1 MKRTST
7 VVAVVSGKGG
17 VGKSI
22 IAANLADSLAI
33 EGHRVALLDAD
44 LAQGAAAILLN
55 ERPACSLGDVARG
68 NGRFQDAFHEVI
80 TGLTLV
86 ECAADMPDVPRRSAR
101 IYDVMDLALET
112 LADSHQIVI
121 IDCGAGVGDSVQ
133 WALDRCDAG
142 LLVLV
147 DEPTAVADAYRLVK
161 HVWSTAPDLPLL
173 SVVNHVDSAQE
184 ADSVSDRFIRIT
196 LRFTG
201 LRPCPIGWVPFSRQV
216 RTSVRDQVPCARIE
230 GALKNRFQEIGL
242 GLLGRRDPETA
253 LDCVVSVDAAA
264 S

>member
-22 IAANLADSLAI
+22 VAANLADSLAI
-33 EGHRVALLDAD
+33 EGHRVALVDAD

-55 ERPACSLGDVARG
+55 ERPLRSLGEVARG
-68 NGRFQDAFHEVI
+68 EGRFEDAFHEVI

-86 ECAADMPDVPRRSAR
+86 ECAREMPDVPRRSAR
-101 IYDVMDLALET
+101 IFEVMDLALET
-112 LADSHQIVI
+112 LADSHQVVIV
-121 IDCGAGVGDSVQ
+121 DCGAGIGDSVQ

-161 HVWSTAPDLPLL
+161 HVWTVAPELSLL
-173 SVVNHVDSAQE
+173 SVVNHVDSADE
-184 ADSVSDRFIRIT
+184 ATSVSDRFGSIT
-196 LRFTG
+196 SRFTG

-216 RTSVRDQVPCARIE
+216 RTSVRDQVPCVRTAGTLR
-230 GALKNRFQEIGL
+230 NRFQEIGHGVL
-242 GLLGRRDPETA
+242 GARNPETA
-253 LDCVVSVDAAA
+253 LECLVSTPL
-264 S
+264 SGM